1 MLLAKLSRYQ
11 QSHQKFFTKI
21 THLIGV
27 PLIVFAFTV
36 VFNWVGITIHGVGA
50 APLTWIMIIVL
61 TAYYCLLDWQLGLLT
76 GLGLLI
82 LAVISFFWLGV
93 IPTHKSFYV
102 FLVCFLVG
110 GFSQVIGHLIEGK
123 LPALTDNVTQIFT
136 APLFIAV
143 EIAFWCGLKQDLK
156 QKLQTYVQ

>member
-11 QSHQKFFTKI
+11 QSHQKLFTKI

-27 PLIVFAFTV
+27 PLIIFALTV

-50 APLTWIMIIVL
+50 APLTWIMIILL
-61 TAYYCLLDWQLGLLT
+61 TGYYCLMDWQLGLLT
-76 GLGLLI
+76 GLGLLV
-82 LAVISFFWLGV
+82 LAIISFFWLGV

-102 FLVCFLVG
+102 FLVCFILG
-110 GFSQVIGHLIEGK
+110 WIFQLLGHLIEGRR
-123 LPALTDNVTQIFT
+123 PALVDNASQIFT

-143 EIAFWCGLKQDLK
+143 EIAFWCGLKQNLK
-156 QKLQTYVQ
+156 QKLQSEQ